1 MKSLTLVP
9 SILLVTLLAS
19 QVPANAGG
27 EDSAAICAGCHG
39 EEGVPT
45 DKKFPVIWGQNQE
58 YLLKQLGDFKSGARK
73 NEMMMDIA
81 AALDDK
87 TMLDLSTYFAA
98 KHSPSLVKP

>member
-9 SILLVTLLAS
+9 SILLVLLLVS
-19 QVPANAGG
+19 QMPAKAGV

-73 NEMMMDIA
+73 NEMMTDIA
-81 AALDDK
+81 AALDDQ

-98 KHSPSLVKP
+98 KRSPSLVKP